1 MPSTSTGG
9 GRRSPK
15 QAAAPQPDLFG
26 AVVPAAAPV
35 AAPPPPP
42 AAQAVAHA
50 RPVPPLPIA
59 RRVSV
64 ADLDDPDLVD
74 LVHDLDERQCA
85 VLLKAL
91 GRRFGGRLRGDSP
104 LARAV
109 RELLGEE

>member
-9 GRRSPK
+9 GRKSPK

-26 AVVPAAAPV
+26 AAAPAAAPV
-35 AAPPPPP
+35 VAPSRP
-42 AAQAVAHA
+42 APQAVAQA

-74 LVHDLDERQCA
+74 LVHDLDERQCV

-91 GRRFGGRLRGDSP
+91 GGRFGGRLRGDSP

-109 RELLGEE
+109 RGLLGEE

>member
-1 MPSTSTGG
+1 MATPG
-9 GRRSPK
+9 
-15 QAAAPQPDLFG
+15 AAPS
-26 AVVPAAAPV
+26 AVPPAPPV
-35 AAPPPPP
+35 APP
-42 AAQAVAHA
+42 

-74 LVHDLDERQCA
+74 LVHALDERQCV

-91 GRRFGGRLRGDSP
+91 GGRFRGRLRGDSA

-109 RELLGEE
+109 RALLGED